1 MTPAVS
7 VVLPTYN
14 RSTLIAG
21 AIQSVL
27 DQTWNDFELIVVDD
41 ASTDDT
47 ADVVAA
53 MTDPRIRLLRL
64 AENGRQS
71 VARNRGV
78 AAARSDLIAFQDSDD
93 AWLPTKLAKLME
105 ALAAAP
111 AGTGA
116 AYTAFERIAGDS
128 VTYIPA
134 RDVSPRDGDIL
145 PALLFRNLVSTQTLL
160 VRKDLLEMIGGFDEA
175 MTRDEDWDLVIRLAQ
190 VTRFALVDEAMVR
203 VIDHPGSV
211 THNVPAGLAA
221 RRQML
226 EKHRALIEATPRALA
241 ANLRA
246 IGHLACLAGDTRGG
260 RRELLA
266 AARITPT
273 DPKVLAGLLLSVLGS
288 VGYRRALELLGWDT
302 SK

>member
-1 MTPAVS
+1 
-7 VVLPTYN
+7 
-14 RSTLIAG
+14 
-21 AIQSVL
+21 
-27 DQTWNDFELIVVDD
+27 
-41 ASTDDT
+41 
-47 ADVVAA
+47 
-53 MTDPRIRLLRL
+53 
-64 AENGRQS
+64 
-71 VARNRGV
+71 
-78 AAARSDLIAFQDSDD
+78 
-93 AWLPTKLAKLME
+93 
-105 ALAAAP
+105 
-111 AGTGA
+111 
-116 AYTAFERIAGDS
+116 
-128 VTYIPA
+128 
-134 RDVSPRDGDIL
+134 
-145 PALLFRNLVSTQTLL
+145 
-160 VRKDLLEMIGGFDEA
+160 
-175 MTRDEDWDLVIRLAQ
+175 

-246 IGHLACLAGDTRGG
+246 IGHLACLSGDTRGG